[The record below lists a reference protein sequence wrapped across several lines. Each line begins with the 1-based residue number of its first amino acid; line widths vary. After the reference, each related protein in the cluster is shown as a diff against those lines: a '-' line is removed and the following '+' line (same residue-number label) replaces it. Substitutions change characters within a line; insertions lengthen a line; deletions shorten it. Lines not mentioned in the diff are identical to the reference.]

1 MAITFDLSGK
11 TIIVTGAARGLGL
24 AIAKRAAASGAIVA
38 GFDVDGALLAEAA
51 AGQFACHSVDVSNKA
66 QFDAAAAEVA
76 QASGRIDAVI
86 NNAMLIRYDPLEA
99 ISEDVV
105 DTMLGVGIKGALWGA
120 QALVRH
126 MDKERGGVLINMASP
141 VAVRGIPATAVY
153 GMVKAAMGSLTR
165 TLAAE
170 LGPRGVRVNAIAP
183 GSVQTP
189 GAAALT
195 TAEGYEK
202 RKAGIPL
209 RRLGTDDDVSAA
221 ALYLLSDEA
230 SFITGDIL
238 YVDGGS
244 AASI

>member
-24 AIAKRAAASGAIVA
+24 AIARRAAASGATVA
-38 GFDVDGALLAEAA
+38 GFDIEEIADEP
-51 AGQFACHSVDVSNKA
+51 FAVFRVDVSNKA
-66 QFDAAAAEVA
+66 QFEAAAAQVA
-76 QASGRIDAVI
+76 DGSGRIDAIVS
-86 NNAMLIRYDPLEA
+86 NAMLIRYDPLET
-99 ISEDVV
+99 ISEDLV
-105 DTMLGVGIKGALWGA
+105 DMMLGVGIKGALWGA

-126 MDKERGGVLINMASP
+126 MDPARGGVLINMASP
-141 VAVRGIPATAVY
+141 VAVRGIPGTAVY

-183 GSVQTP
+183 GSVPTP

-202 RKAGIPL
+202 RKEGIPL

-230 SFITGDIL
+230 SFISGDIL